1 VRLVLQSAWVLL
13 SLVPAVVA
21 GAALA
26 GSIANSSY
34 DATENRAPEA
44 RIAIAVIATAL
55 GLAATGVAVQRLRGR
70 EIRRWLAGAPL
81 LWASVLLIALWC
93 VVTLASGPT

>member
-1 VRLVLQSAWVLL
+1 VLL
-13 SLVPAVVA
+13 SVVPTVIA

-44 RIAIAVIATAL
+44 RIAIAAIAVVL
-55 GLAATGVAVQRLRGR
+55 GLAAIGVAVQRLRRR
-70 EIRRWLAGAPL
+70 ETRRWLVSAPL
-81 LWASVLLIALWC
+81 LWASVLLIALWF
-93 VVTLASGPT
+93 VVTLASGRT